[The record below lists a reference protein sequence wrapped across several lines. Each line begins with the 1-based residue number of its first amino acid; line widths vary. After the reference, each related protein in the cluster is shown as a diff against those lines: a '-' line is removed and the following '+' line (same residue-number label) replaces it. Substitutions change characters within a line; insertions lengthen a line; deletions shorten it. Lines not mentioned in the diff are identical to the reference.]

1 MQWLRNV
8 DRAVYRAEQFVAGIL
23 FLAMSF
29 LMFASVTHRVFS
41 RHEGRLSGVAIK
53 ALAGWGVTIEPTFGH
68 DTLGPILNFAIAFFF
83 IYLAERTRKREVA
96 NSKAKSFVLSF
107 LVTASCALAIKGVLV
122 AFPNGLVWGPVASLC
137 CMLWVGFLG
146 ASLATYER
154 GHLALEMGDKLW
166 PKALAPHVKRLC
178 LIVTA
183 SFCLFLFVL
192 AAVSIN
198 DHHRSWAVN
207 PLAGALMPTAIPKW
221 VVFLI
226 FPYTFA
232 VMTLRFLGAVAS
244 PERDASD
251 SHGIPASLVPG
262 GEQETT

>member
-1 MQWLRNV
+1 MTSLRTI
-8 DRAVYRAEQFVAGIL
+8 DRAVYRAEQFVAGVL

-41 RHEGRLSGVAIK
+41 RREGRLSGAAMDI
-53 ALAGWGVTIEPTFGH
+53 LARFGVNVEPSFGH
-68 DTLGPILNFAIAFFF
+68 ETLGPLLNFGVALGF
-83 IYLAERTRKREVA
+83 IYLAERTRKRPVA
-96 NSKAKSFVLSF
+96 NSRAKSFVIALLLTLLLG
-107 LVTASCALAIKGVLV
+107 LVIKSVLI

-154 GHLALEMGDKLW
+154 GHLALEMGDKIW
-166 PKALAPHVKRLC
+166 PKAVALHVKRLC

-183 SFCLFLFVL
+183 LFCLFLFVL
-192 AAVSIN
+192 AALSIV
-198 DHHRSWAVN
+198 DHHRSWLVN
-207 PLAGALMPTAIPKW
+207 HLAGALMPTSIPKW

-226 FPYTFA
+226 LPYTFA
-232 VMTLRFLGAVAS
+232 IMTLRFAGAVAS

-262 GEQETT
+262 GEQQT